1 MYCGIVGSDPAG
13 IVLLLVGSSCISSC
27 IVPLVVSCFGMIG
40 GGGGWSGRGGIM
52 SSTTERRFFLSK
64 GRAIK

>member
-40 GGGGWSGRGGIM
+40 GGGGWSGRGE
-52 SSTTERRFFLSK
+52 S
-64 GRAIK
+64 